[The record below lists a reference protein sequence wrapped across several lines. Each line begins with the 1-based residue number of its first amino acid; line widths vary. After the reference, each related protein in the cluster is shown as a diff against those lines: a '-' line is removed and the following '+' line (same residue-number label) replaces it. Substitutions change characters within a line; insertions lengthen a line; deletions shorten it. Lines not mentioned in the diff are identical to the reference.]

1 MSDRE
6 QRLEQ
11 LRRKYGAKGID
22 NAARLNAHDFPELME
37 WRDELDPH
45 FAKLWLDFTYGGL
58 LTRGVLD
65 DRSPAWVERG
75 LHARRVTDA
84 KSGIDEHARVEHAAG
99 IDLALRAA

>member
-22 NAARLNAHDFPELME
+22 NAARLNAHDFPEMME

-45 FAKLWLDFTYGGL
+45 YAKLWLDFT
-58 LTRGVLD
+58 VN
-65 DRSPAWVERG
+65 
-75 LHARRVTDA
+75 
-84 KSGIDEHARVEHAAG
+84 
-99 IDLALRAA
+99 

>member
-22 NAARLNAHDFPELME
+22 NAARLNAHDFPEMME

-45 FAKLWLDFTYGGL
+45 YAKLWLDFTYGGL
-58 LTRGVLD
+58 LTRSGLD
-65 DRSPAWVERG
+65 DRTPLLVQVRQCGAQDEMEQPASQIRSAVDQS
-75 LHARRVTDA
+75 ATPP
-84 KSGIDEHARVEHAAG
+84 
-99 IDLALRAA
+99 